1 MDPKQ
6 FMAASRVLIVAG
18 KGGVGKSTVAAT
30 LVTAARKLGL
40 TALLVETDGKPLLI
54 DPTDDPGL
62 AARTITPADA
72 LAEYLDGSG
81 LRRVSRR
88 LISAG
93 IVDVVA
99 SASPGIDNLLVLG
112 KIKQLERS
120 NVADLIVVDAPAAGH
135 ALTMLRTPRAMS
147 DSVVVGPILQQAN
160 DVLAMLND
168 ESRCQVMLVTLPE
181 AMPVNES
188 VETAFS
194 LEEDIGIRLAPLVV
208 NRIDMHEPIAI
219 PAHLN
224 PFSAAVRAATFRNA
238 RLISQTNALAQ
249 LDRRLPLPRLNLPL
263 DPSATIAER
272 ADQLLEAI
280 RHFNASTRS

>member
-40 TALLVETDGKPLLI
+40 SALLVETDGKPLLV
-54 DPTDDPGL
+54 DPNDDPGL
-62 AARTITPADA
+62 TARTITPADA

-112 KIKQLERS
+112 KIKQLERNNS
-120 NVADLIVVDAPAAGH
+120 ADLIVVDAPAAGH
-135 ALTMLRTPRAMS
+135 ALTMLRTPRAMA
-147 DSVVVGPILQQAN
+147 DSVAVGPILQQAN
-160 DVLAMLND
+160 DVLSMLND
-168 ESRCQVMLVTLPE
+168 EKRCQVMLVTLPE
-181 AMPVNES
+181 STPVNET

-194 LEEDIGIRLAPLVV
+194 LEEDIGIRLVPLVV
-208 NRIDMHEPIAI
+208 NRVDMHAPLEI
-219 PAHLN
+219 PEHLDSS
-224 PFSAAVRAATFRNA
+224 SAVVCAAGFRNA
-238 RLISQTNALAQ
+238 RLSSQANALAQ

-263 DPSATIAER
+263 DHSASIAER
-272 ADQLLEAI
+272 ADHLIEALLHFEAG
-280 RHFNASTRS
+280 ASS

>member
-1 MDPKQ
+1 MDPRQ
-6 FMAASRVLIVAG
+6 FMATTRVLIVAG

-30 LVTAARKLGL
+30 LVTAARKVGL
-40 TALLVETDGKPLLI
+40 TAMLVETDGKPLLI
-54 DPTDDPGL
+54 DPTTDDGL
-62 AARTITPADA
+62 VARTITPAEA

-88 LISAG
+88 LVSAG

-120 NVADLIVVDAPAAGH
+120 GVADLIVVDAPAAGH
-135 ALTMLRTPRAMS
+135 ALTMLRTPRARVE
-147 DSVVVGPILQQAN
+147 SVSVGPILQQAN
-160 DVLAMLND
+160 DVRAMLND
-168 ESRCQVMLVTLPE
+168 ESRCQVMLVTIPE
-181 AMPVNES
+181 ATPVNES

-208 NRIDMHEPIAI
+208 NRIDLHETLEV
-219 PAHLN
+219 PASLD
-224 PFSAAVRAATFRNA
+224 PASSVVRAAHFRNA
-238 RLISQTNALAQ
+238 RLASQANALAQ

-263 DPSATIAER
+263 DSAASISDH
-272 ADQLLEAI
+272 ADHLIEAI
-280 RHFNASTRS
+280 VALPSGVNK